1 MLSCDEVDVDFD
13 NMVDG
18 GGGDGEWLDFRIL
31 IFGSSTIFPAKFAP
45 PWIRIRFCVQR
56 DYPRTQKGAVVT

>member
-13 NMVDG
+13 NMLDG

-31 IFGSSTIFPAKFAP
+31 GFLDLRRSFPPNLLLPGYGYVFVSNETIRGHK
-45 PWIRIRFCVQR
+45 R
-56 DYPRTQKGAVVT
+56 GLL